1 MFPWMPDKGNPTYT
15 LGISNP
21 LLGPFLKHQLN

>member
-21 LLGPFLKHQLN
+21 LPGPFLKHQLN